1 VFTSGGGSDAD
12 DLQSRLAASNGALQS
27 LLRRLS
33 TGMEDLLPNAHGR
46 ARMKVSPS
54 IACPFIGR
62 LSSCRAGVA
71 VHRCHLGCLAWTA
84 LDARLVNFAGMLPNP

>member
-1 VFTSGGGSDAD
+1 MFTSGGGSDAD

-46 ARMKVSPS
+46 ARMKVSHS
-54 IACPFIGR
+54 LSCPFVGG
-62 LSSCRAGVA
+62 LSWCRVGLCYAPLPSGLPRVD
-71 VHRCHLGCLAWTA
+71 CLAIWVASRGLPCA
-84 LDARLVNFAGMLPNP
+84 L